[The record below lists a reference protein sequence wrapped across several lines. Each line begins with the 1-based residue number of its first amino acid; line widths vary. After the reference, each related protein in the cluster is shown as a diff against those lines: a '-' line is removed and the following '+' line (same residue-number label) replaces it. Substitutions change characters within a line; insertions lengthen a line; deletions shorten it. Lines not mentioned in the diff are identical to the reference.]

1 MIVYKLEKRFFDI
14 KIENNK
20 TNQMCMNFH
29 VKCPK

>member
-14 KIENNK
+14 RLKIKKNK
-20 TNQMCMNFH
+20 MCMNLH